1 MILAKLQIKTTKEV
15 CYCCNSLGKK
25 KGSKETL
32 IVFINEM
39 EHIRTKHRIGTI
51 TNSLYSGNYCLM
63 SLKFL
68 QLNTEQYSTEII
80 DSSHKCRMN

>member
-1 MILAKLQIKTTKEV
+1 MILAKLQIKTTEEV

-25 KGSKETL
+25 RGNKETI

-63 SLKFL
+63 SVKFL
-68 QLNTEQYSTEII
+68 QLNIYRAVF
-80 DSSHKCRMN
+80 HRNH